1 MGYIDSNKQT
11 IKPFEVKLQQE
22 GNYYRLYVTH
32 PNFIGRIRKRLGD
45 KQYDDLE
52 NIAFNI
58 RFELGRHFQSH
69 DINKVDVETFIDKYV
84 SMNVKCDA
92 SIFDYSAEFLASK
105 SAKVNNRT
113 KSRLSKSTLSG
124 YRTALK
130 YFEEYLCK
138 NKISPPPSQISGAVL
153 DNYYRF
159 IPGVHNYKTK
169 LHTKLKGFINFIET
183 VKQLPV
189 DPSYKLSKFTEE
201 YDNQCPEDDDIS
213 IPEEDVRKLI
223 ALRSKFQR
231 GEVNLISQ
239 PKPCKIPIAV
249 QKQQFKMKEENIIK
263 CLDCFL
269 FMVSLGLYHADIMK
283 SKLLFSNNGNSIKYR
298 RAKNGSLCKAIPV
311 KSDDIFIGEE
321 IIKQYKIK
329 NGFNFP
335 LNLSLNHFAKHLK
348 RISALAELN
357 YMITSK
363 MARKTF
369 ASVLYFKRG
378 LPINYVQI
386 LLGHKNVKD
395 TAHYLRITDDDIA
408 SEILKWMKMD
418 SDKK

>member
-1 MGYIDSNKQT
+1 MDKQT
-11 IKPFEVKLQQE
+11 IKPFELKLQQE
-22 GNYYRLYVTH
+22 GNYYRLYLTH
-32 PNFIGRIRKRLGD
+32 PNFKGRIRKRLGD
-45 KQYDDLE
+45 RQYDDLE

-58 RFELGRHFQSH
+58 RFELGKHFQNH
-69 DINKVDVETFIDKYV
+69 DINKDDVETFIEKYV

-92 SIFDYSAEFLASK
+92 SIFDYTAEFLASK

-113 KSRLSKSTLSG
+113 KNRLSKSTLSG

-130 YFEEYLCK
+130 YFEAYLSK
-138 NKISPPPSQISGAVL
+138 NKIQPHPSNISSGVL
-153 DNYYRF
+153 DNYYTY

-189 DPSYKLSKFTEE
+189 DPSYKISKFTEE
-201 YDNQCPEDDDIS
+201 YDNQFPSVGDIA

-223 ALRSKFQR
+223 ELRKKFQR
-231 GEVNLISQ
+231 GEVNLEMHLVS
-239 PKPCKIPIAV
+239 CKIPDSV
-249 QKQQFKMKEENIIK
+249 QQQQFKMKEENVIK

-269 FMVSLGLYHADIMK
+269 FMISSGLYHADIMK
-283 SKLLFSNNGNSIKYR
+283 SKLLFSTNGKSIKYR
-298 RAKNGSLCKAIPV
+298 RAKNGSLCKGIPV
-311 KSDDIFIGEE
+311 NVDDIFIGEE

-329 NGFNFP
+329 NGSNFP

-348 RISALAELN
+348 RISTLAELD
-357 YMITSK
+357 YMVTNK

-369 ASVLYFKRG
+369 ASVLYFKRM
-378 LPINYVQI
+378 LPINYLQI

-408 SEILKWMKMD
+408 NEISRWM
-418 SDKK
+418 SSSADKD